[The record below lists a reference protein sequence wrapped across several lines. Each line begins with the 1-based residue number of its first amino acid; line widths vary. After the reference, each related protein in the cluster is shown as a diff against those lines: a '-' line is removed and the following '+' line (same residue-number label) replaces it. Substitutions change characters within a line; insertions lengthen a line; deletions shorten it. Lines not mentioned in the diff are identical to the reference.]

1 MTYLEINEKTTE
13 GEKIIGFLKTQS
25 YIRILDKP
33 LATANEVKEGSKE
46 IVRKFNELAKNW
58 KSETAGYS
66 IAYHKYT
73 NKNYLAIMG
82 MGLAGIPVVA
92 LILKDLEKG
101 PEFWH
106 YALKNI
112 TDENPVAKEDIN
124 NLVKIQKAWLAWG
137 KKKNLI

>member
-1 MTYLEINEKTTE
+1 MTYLEINEKIPE
-13 GEKIIGFLKTQS
+13 GKKIIGFLKTQS

-33 LATANEVKEGSKE
+33 NVPAKDVRERTNEITV
-46 IVRKFNELAKNW
+46 KFNELAKNW

-66 IAYHKYT
+66 IVSHKYT

-82 MGLAGIPVVA
+82 MGLAGIPIVP
-92 LILKDLEKG
+92 LILKDLERG

-112 TDENPVAKEDIN
+112 TNENPVPKEDIN
-124 NLVKIQKAWLAWG
+124 NLAKIRKAWLAWG
-137 KKKNLI
+137 KKRI